1 MEVIKDA
8 FDAFSDRIRSPFVGS
23 ILLAFCFWNW
33 KPLWYLLFE
42 EATVTER
49 IAFFEGNSNTS
60 SLLVLPIFSGMAA
73 ALALPWL
80 RYVGAEIA
88 KYPNARLKTLQAEE
102 ARQRR
107 IALIKASK
115 EEEQAQS
122 DLRVAKIDMTLAEE
136 KALIALEAA
145 KADAK
150 RDAQAKQEQATLEA
164 AKRLDEARSLG
175 AEVEGEL
182 QEQREALSSSAPAVP
197 PVEQI
202 TSLPFAE
209 EILKTAAQSEDGRF
223 FQTGPQINV
232 TVKGGMSRERGR
244 VSLGKDHQDGL
255 EITDTIETLTKE
267 GLLVDLGRSPN
278 ETWNYYEIT
287 KIGYHLLD
295 ELSANAKPSTEPHSL
310 EVPVGKTV
318 VEGLKEVSSKE

>member
-8 FDAFSDRIRSPFVGS
+8 FDAFSDRIRSHFVGS

-49 IAFFEGNSNTS
+49 IAFFEAS
-60 SLLVLPIFSGMAA
+60 STGWSLYFWPVVTGLVAA
-73 ALALPWL
+73 MLLPWVKYL
-80 RYVGAEIA
+80 GAEIA

-136 KALIALEAA
+136 KALIALDAA

-182 QEQREALSSSAPAVP
+182 QQQREALSSSP
-197 PVEQI
+197 PVLLTAEQI
-202 TSLPFAE
+202 ASLPFAK
-209 EILKTAAQSEDGRF
+209 EILQTAAQSQNGRF
-223 FQTGPQINV
+223 YQTGPQINV

-295 ELSANAKPSTEPHSL
+295 ELSANEKPSTEPHTL
-310 EVPVGKTV
+310 EVPAGKTV
-318 VEGLKEVSSKE
+318 VEGLKEMSSKE